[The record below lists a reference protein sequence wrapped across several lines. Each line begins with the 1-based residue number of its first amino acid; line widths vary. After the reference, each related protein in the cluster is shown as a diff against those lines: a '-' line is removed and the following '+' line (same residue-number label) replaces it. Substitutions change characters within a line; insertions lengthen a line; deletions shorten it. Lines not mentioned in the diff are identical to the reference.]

1 MFEKR
6 ESGFAI
12 CDRFGEGGII
22 RRFTRLMIRKVARF
36 ALLGLLAY
44 RMCANAH
51 DGYEPR
57 LGFSPSLG
65 MTSCL

>member
-1 MFEKR
+1 M
-6 ESGFAI
+6 
-12 CDRFGEGGII
+12 I